1 VLHGICAAYEDFYN
15 AFCKIGNNYK
25 NAQVYKND
33 IFRDPGSG
41 NTLGKSFFGN
51 DFYAENRDK
60 IRNLTFDHCYTAIG
74 FKTMNEFSRDGLRLP
89 LAVWMRLRNALSR
102 TGTLLRNNTGPSVC
116 INNFTDRWR
125 KGGRRIRRFREL
137 ITELELNVRNT
148 RSFITFSGLVNA
160 LPPIDHNLGLWCS
173 LWNINS
179 LSNDFRMFIFNTR
192 YNYLPLNNRL
202 NSYLPEVDP
211 ACTYCVI
218 TKELPAPKDSF
229 QHCFLHCNTARRY
242 LLGVLSMI
250 NFNANIDS
258 LDFQKMYWYGVRLP
272 YNSTLNLA
280 FLIFFDAFRYIFFK
294 NRLRRHMPELIDFKI
309 EFTALMI
316 WICRFNRTIK
326 TSLHCAFPNTFFLQA
341 IG

>member
-160 LPPIDHNLGLWCS
+160 LPPIDHNLGLWCTCG
-173 LWNINS
+173 I
-179 LSNDFRMFIFNTR
+179 
-192 YNYLPLNNRL
+192 
-202 NSYLPEVDP
+202 
-211 ACTYCVI
+211 
-218 TKELPAPKDSF
+218 
-229 QHCFLHCNTARRY
+229 
-242 LLGVLSMI
+242 
-250 NFNANIDS
+250 
-258 LDFQKMYWYGVRLP
+258 
-272 YNSTLNLA
+272 
-280 FLIFFDAFRYIFFK
+280 
-294 NRLRRHMPELIDFKI
+294 
-309 EFTALMI
+309 
-316 WICRFNRTIK
+316 
-326 TSLHCAFPNTFFLQA
+326 
-341 IG
+341 